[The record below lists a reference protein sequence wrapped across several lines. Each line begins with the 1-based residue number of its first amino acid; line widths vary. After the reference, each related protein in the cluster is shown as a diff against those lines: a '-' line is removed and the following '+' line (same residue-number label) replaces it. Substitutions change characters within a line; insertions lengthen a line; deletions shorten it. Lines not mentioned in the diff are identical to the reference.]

1 MNQSMAT
8 LPPSS
13 PPMSSQ
19 VIKAE
24 PTPSQ
29 PTSSQVSQHPMFREM
44 SQSQPAQHQPLIS
57 QTPQRQPM
65 SSQPPSSQ
73 PPLSQPSFS
82 QPTSSQPPSSQPP
95 ASQGTPGQPKQ
106 RWFPPWY
113 RRPDETYYDESL
125 WGQSNI
131 PIGSRILKG
140 ESTKKYHLQYYELNG
155 LKFDTE
161 HFTLRGG
168 EPGTKMWYK
177 VYGGPLG
184 FEKYLREA
192 HEVYQA
198 KTRRTRPKPAEA
210 KKRADALN
218 ESKWRKSALT
228 ARKKIMKT
236 DALKKYHLQDYDL
249 VGLDV
254 EYKKFNIPGRR
265 TQGTKHMYKE
275 KEVELVAWR
284 KHGGP
289 DGFAAHMRN
298 RR

>member
-1 MNQSMAT
+1 
-8 LPPSS
+8 
-13 PPMSSQ
+13 
-19 VIKAE
+19 
-24 PTPSQ
+24 
-29 PTSSQVSQHPMFREM
+29 
-44 SQSQPAQHQPLIS
+44 
-57 QTPQRQPM
+57 
-65 SSQPPSSQ
+65 
-73 PPLSQPSFS
+73 
-82 QPTSSQPPSSQPP
+82 
-95 ASQGTPGQPKQ
+95 
-106 RWFPPWY
+106 
-113 RRPDETYYDESL
+113 
-125 WGQSNI
+125 
-131 PIGSRILKG
+131 
-140 ESTKKYHLQYYELNG
+140 
-155 LKFDTE
+155 
-161 HFTLRGG
+161 
-168 EPGTKMWYK
+168 MWYSERDVERAAWR

-198 KTRRTRPKPAEA
+198 KDAPYKAKVTFSYPDAYVYVVSPEHAFANEMAIEEAQRAAEAAEA

-218 ESKWRKSALT
+218 ESKWRKSTLT

-289 DGFAAHMRN
+289 DGFAAQ
-298 RR
+298 